1 VKVVLTFGIA
11 AVMAAQTSAP
21 DFVFSRN
28 LAGHTR
34 YVVGWPSVPT
44 AGAWPP
50 EAGTARSNFGRY
62 RGRATVHADGSFA
75 AYRVGG
81 VQSRRRDGR
90 GG

>member
-34 YVVGWPSVPT
+34 YVVGVAFIPT

-50 EAGTARSNFGRY
+50 ELGRHGQTLGVTAESNC
-62 RGRATVHADGSFA
+62 
-75 AYRVGG
+75 
-81 VQSRRRDGR
+81 SR
-90 GG
+90 